1 MLPSLLDANFVA
13 VFRLK
18 GSSMELESTLLSIL
32 TIQIRHPCF
41 LWRPGRKLLDL
52 SKKATSAVFFI
63 FKKGNKNSRYTE
75 ETEG

>member
-1 MLPSLLDANFVA
+1 
-13 VFRLK
+13 
-18 GSSMELESTLLSIL
+18 MELETTLLSIL

-41 LWRPGRKLLDL
+41 LWMPGRKLLDL

-63 FKKGNKNSRYTE
+63 FKKGNKNLRYIE